1 MRTNLIPIIESP
13 PVLTQ
18 ENIDFTL
25 ERVAHFHPDLELA
38 GHQRY
43 LCDLLSVKEISD
55 ITGEDLFFQN
65 IEPAVSREELHHLA
79 ERVLGYHGNNKADA
93 IFAVRNILNTIPK
106 TLDDLIDY
114 TTEERLA
121 EFIHDAAVY
130 ASAHVG
136 CIETQ
141 DLATTL
147 EAVEEQFLDIPE
159 IFINLFGNMQMD
171 SSRELTESDIPAITE
186 RQRYLYRAC
195 DYYLNHRVGFRTN
208 TMWLA
213 GFINSQVFGCDQGW
227 LHHDG
232 SLCHERHFGFKDDDA
247 VVKLVLLSE
256 EYVQGYLENLED
268 ISPEDSGYSTT
279 ATMHIDTMLYALEIL
294 VKQRMLGNSDKGQY
308 QRITNL
314 LEQHIDY
321 MSLEQILMMV
331 TLRVVQFDE
340 IGFTE
345 EQFSLLQKVVN
356 QDYSNSAPKSM
367 VLHFFD
373 AWNFMIFGV
382 EHIDDHTFGALFIKA
397 RYDGAAFRE
406 FASILIS
413 QLKETELTPHW
424 HKMCTGF
431 FTNYLHNLTVSN
443 SDNFFLFDD
452 ILEVCKQA
460 SSLVENQFIVKTM
473 AALGH
478 EASAGYL
485 QEAF

>member
-159 IFINLFGNMQMD
+159 IFINLFGKH
-171 SSRELTESDIPAITE
+171 SYKITIIE
-186 RQRYLYRAC
+186 K
-195 DYYLNHRVGFRTN
+195 N
-208 TMWLA
+208 
-213 GFINSQVFGCDQGW
+213 
-227 LHHDG
+227 
-232 SLCHERHFGFKDDDA
+232 
-247 VVKLVLLSE
+247 
-256 EYVQGYLENLED
+256 
-268 ISPEDSGYSTT
+268 
-279 ATMHIDTMLYALEIL
+279 
-294 VKQRMLGNSDKGQY
+294 
-308 QRITNL
+308 
-314 LEQHIDY
+314 
-321 MSLEQILMMV
+321 
-331 TLRVVQFDE
+331 
-340 IGFTE
+340 
-345 EQFSLLQKVVN
+345 
-356 QDYSNSAPKSM
+356 
-367 VLHFFD
+367 
-373 AWNFMIFGV
+373 AW
-382 EHIDDHTFGALFIKA
+382 
-397 RYDGAAFRE
+397 
-406 FASILIS
+406 
-413 QLKETELTPHW
+413 Q
-424 HKMCTGF
+424 
-431 FTNYLHNLTVSN
+431 
-443 SDNFFLFDD
+443 
-452 ILEVCKQA
+452 
-460 SSLVENQFIVKTM
+460 
-473 AALGH
+473 
-478 EASAGYL
+478 
-485 QEAF
+485 